1 MRSDPQEVKMT
12 SRTPPPAA
20 SSESEGVVLRPP
32 LAGSR
37 PASGPRRPSARA
49 SESPAASARPGTTTE
64 RRATSDTPP
73 LPSSVSV
80 SEPAE
85 DEASPGCPNL
95 DAPVRYE
102 VAMPRHLF
110 DRLTDHE
117 DAPRCRYDMATGR
130 AEFVAE
136 PGPAHEGRASQVTR
150 LVVGVEHALD
160 DAGHAPRFY
169 LGRATRLLSDDGAFE
184 PDECLFIDPPNHPD
198 LWEFDGWLDV
208 RKGHPVPDL
217 VVEIDRGARSSHKLA
232 PYFRMGVRE
241 AWTFGRR
248 DGARIWVASPA
259 ARLGFRAA
267 DRSQVLP
274 GLGRGDLD
282 ELLAGSSPLVASWRS
297 RQLAKRIARTILARQ
312 GRG

>member
-1 MRSDPQEVKMT
+1 
-12 SRTPPPAA
+12 
-20 SSESEGVVLRPP
+20 
-32 LAGSR
+32 
-37 PASGPRRPSARA
+37 
-49 SESPAASARPGTTTE
+49 
-64 RRATSDTPP
+64 
-73 LPSSVSV
+73 
-80 SEPAE
+80 
-85 DEASPGCPNL
+85 
-95 DAPVRYE
+95 
-102 VAMPRHLF
+102 MPRHLF

-150 LVVGVEHALD
+150 LVVRVEDALD

-184 PDECLFIDPPNHPD
+184 PDECLFIDPPDHPD

-217 VVEIDRGARSSHKLA
+217 VVEIDRSVASSNKLA

-241 AWTFGRR
+241 AWTFSRR
-248 DGARIWVASPA
+248 DGARIWVADPRA
-259 ARLGFRAA
+259 CARFRAA
-267 DRSQVLP
+267 DRSRVLP

-282 ELLAGSSPLVASWRS
+282 QLLAAGSPSSTSWRS
-297 RQLAKRIARTILARQ
+297 RQLAKRIARTILARASH
-312 GRG
+312 G